1 MAVREKEVEA
11 IQAQAKALA
20 QEDQGAGEVERTS
33 RAVEEKFRALCQPMR
48 ERCQRLQASREQH
61 QFHRD
66 VEDEIV
72 SHEGRGSRSV
82 IPTAN
87 CPLPCAGEMLA
98 VFPSPL
104 ALKANPLGTLGDT
117 LEVPFPQN
125 QRWSPPAHTPGA

>member
-33 RAVEEKFRALCQPMR
+33 RAVEEKFRSLCQPMK

-72 SHEGRGSRSV
+72 SCWGQAWDSLQLDPGHRALQPPSRHWGDAC
-82 IPTAN
+82 TA
-87 CPLPCAGEMLA
+87 PLPLLLGIE
-98 VFPSPL
+98 SPL
-104 ALKANPLGTLGDT
+104 
-117 LEVPFPQN
+117 
-125 QRWSPPAHTPGA
+125 

>member
-20 QEDQGAGEVERTS
+20 QEDQSAGEVERTS
-33 RAVEEKFRALCQPMR
+33 RAVEEKFRALCQPMK

-72 SHEGRGSRSV
+72 SHGHV
-82 IPTAN
+82 AFWPTSWALEKYLRKWPVPSKDVHG
-87 CPLPCAGEMLA
+87 CSARLP
-98 VFPSPL
+98 
-104 ALKANPLGTLGDT
+104 
-117 LEVPFPQN
+117 
-125 QRWSPPAHTPGA
+125 TPE